1 MRNDDV
7 TDLERR
13 VRTLERRNSLLM
25 ALVALLVAGTLLA
38 ARTPAQVADTI
49 QARRIQLVD
58 AEGRIRIDLRHDEEE
73 TGMFILDDAGDT
85 RVGAAQFA
93 HGGGGYALHGPGGR
107 GAAVLYLKDEGSLTM
122 YDADGAVAARF
133 SESSR

>member
-7 TDLERR
+7 TDL
-13 VRTLERRNSLLM
+13 
-25 ALVALLVAGTLLA
+25 
-38 ARTPAQVADTI
+38 
-49 QARRIQLVD
+49 
-58 AEGRIRIDLRHDEEE
+58 
-73 TGMFILDDAGDT
+73 GDT